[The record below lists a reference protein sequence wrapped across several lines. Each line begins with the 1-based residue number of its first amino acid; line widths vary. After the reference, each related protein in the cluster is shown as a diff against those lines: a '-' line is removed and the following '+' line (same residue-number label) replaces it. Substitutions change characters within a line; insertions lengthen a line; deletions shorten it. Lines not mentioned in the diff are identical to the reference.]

1 MKYSIELQVSDE
13 GFWLANIGDV
23 FGYVEATPGQAVNS
37 LLDRMG
43 VQTATSA
50 LVYDAAEA
58 LEWAKAHDMALALDK
73 KAFETIAKA
82 SPLPFVT
89 VEESVTVTLPT
100 DTTKLWEE

>member
-73 KAFETIAKA
+73 KAFETIAISKRSTTPPA
-82 SPLPFVT
+82 GAEKYRHIPQ
-89 VEESVTVTLPT
+89 EEN
-100 DTTKLWEE
+100 